1 MNAKKLALGS
11 AIIVAVGAAVFALA
25 AGPLVSHGRGVAKN
39 ANNLPAQFNGEPKPV
54 GRFEFDAVNP
64 TEHVRVHINLMPPP
78 RAVGFGANRVCE
90 FGGPAKLVR
99 KVGDQNPVMTEGR
112 VEVRAQDKWNPGAGG
127 GPNHPKDIILVK
139 FFNRNNEQIFQ
150 LQGEVFEGNI
160 FVGEANGGGGGGT
173 TGGSTGGTTG
183 GTTGG

>member
-1 MNAKKLALGS
+1 
-11 AIIVAVGAAVFALA
+11 
-25 AGPLVSHGRGVAKN
+25 
-39 ANNLPAQFNGEPKPV
+39 
-54 GRFEFDAVNP
+54 
-64 TEHVRVHINLMPPP
+64 
-78 RAVGFGANRVCE
+78 
-90 FGGPAKLVR
+90 
-99 KVGDQNPVMTEGR
+99 MTEGR

-127 GPNHPKDIILVK
+127 GPNHPKDNILVK

-150 LQGEVFEGNI
+150 FQGEVFEGNI